1 MANRIEN
8 YEFLPLELPELFDG
22 TLASERVQGLPE
34 KFSDPEVERRNMLI
48 HNRLLMNLNAVK
60 EDLLLLKLGSLL
72 SLEDYKGL
80 VVFTDSELLTLKS
93 LLASS
98 PTVIARLGSLEQR
111 VTNLE
116 TP

>member
-1 MANRIEN
+1 MAGRIEN
-8 YEFLPLELPELFDG
+8 FPFLPTELPELFDG

-34 KFSDPEVERRNMLI
+34 KFNDPEVERRILAI

-80 VVFTDSELLTLKS
+80 VVFSESELTILNQ
-93 LLASS
+93 LLSGN
-98 PTVIARLGSLEQR
+98 VINRLIALE
-111 VTNLE
+111 
-116 TP
+116 P